1 MNPEVTM
8 YTFDTPQPVD
18 LRAEIWQGEIYI
30 HAEERD
36 TTTAELESLH
46 GDAQELIEHT
56 RVEQRGSEVSVLTP
70 KGKSGFFRT
79 RGEIRA
85 TIRVPLRSN
94 VQLESASADS
104 DLHGEL
110 GDVRIAS
117 GSGDVRIEFGEDIQ
131 VRTGSGDVDIVTA
144 AGRCDTKCGSGDLK
158 VETIGGDADMVSGS
172 GDVILGHAAQS
183 LKVKTGSGDIVV
195 REAGEMIDAMA
206 GSGDLRVKRFEH
218 GKLRAKT
225 GSGDIQIGVADGTAA
240 YLDITTVTGDVRSSL
255 DASDA
260 PSDGDQ
266 TVELSIQSGTGDV
279 VLQRA

>member
-36 TTTAELESLH
+36 TTTVELESLH
-46 GDAQELIEHT
+46 GDAQEIIEHT
-56 RVEQRGSEVSVLTP
+56 RVEQRGSEVSVLMP
-70 KGKSGFFRT
+70 KGKSGFFRN

-158 VETIGGDADMVSGS
+158 VETVGGDADLVSGS
-172 GDVILGHAAQS
+172 GDVVLGHVAQS

-195 REAGEMIDAMA
+195 RDAGEMIDAMA

-225 GSGDIQIGVADGTAA
+225 GSGDVQIGVADGTAA
-240 YLDITTVTGDVRSSL
+240 YLDIMTVTGDVRSSL

>member
-18 LRAEIWQGEIYI
+18 LRAEIWQGEIYV

-36 TTTAELESLH
+36 TTTVELESLH
-46 GDAQELIEHT
+46 GDAQELIEQT
-56 RVEQRGSEVSVLTP
+56 RVERRGSEVSVLMP
-70 KGKSGFFRT
+70 KVKSGFFRS

-85 TIRVPLRSN
+85 TIRVPLSSN
-94 VQLESASADS
+94 VHLQSASADS

-110 GDVRIAS
+110 GDVSIAS
-117 GSGDVRIEFGEDIQ
+117 GSGDVRIEFGENIQ

-158 VETIGGDADMVSGS
+158 VETVGGDADMVSGS
-172 GDVILGHAAQS
+172 GDVVLGHVAQA

-195 REAGEMIDAMA
+195 RDAGDLIDAMA

-225 GSGDIQIGVADGTAA
+225 GSGDVQIGVADGTAA
-240 YLDITTVTGDVRSSL
+240 YLDIMTVTGDVRSSL